1 MSPSLLLV
9 LLALVACA
17 AGGIVAWVVAS
28 ARANAQAE
36 EDLRQLGAARAAEAS
51 AAAELRKQLAA
62 LQAEIA
68 AIRGQLQEEQS
79 ARTAAQTALEKT
91 QENLAEQRK
100 LIDEAKIRLTDAFQA
115 LASQTL
121 RDSNQEFLKLAD
133 KNFQVLQQNAAGDL
147 AQRQTAIAGL
157 VDPLK
162 TSLDKFQQQ
171 IAQVESSR
179 QKAYGELTTQ
189 VQQLTESSQLLRQET
204 GSLVTSLRQPQI
216 KGKWGEL
223 TLRRAAELTGM
234 SPYCD
239 FDEQPSAETE
249 EGRLRPDLRVNL
261 PGGRQVIVDAKVP
274 LNAFLAALSARNQD
288 EYRSAMGEHARLVR
302 AHIAQ
307 LASKR
312 YWDQFSPDAPDFV
325 VLFLPGESFFSAALE
340 QDRTLIEDAMNKRV
354 VLASPTTFLAL
365 LRAVAYGWNQQKT
378 AQDAQQ
384 IVELGKALHERMI
397 KFLEHF
403 DEVRSGL
410 EKANKAYTQAVGSL
424 ESRLLP
430 TARKFQSL
438 AAPAGGDL
446 PEVGP
451 IETDP
456 RQLVLPEE

>member
-1 MSPSLLLV
+1 MNEVAIVLAVLAFLAGALIGW
-9 LLALVACA
+9 LLA
-17 AGGIVAWVVAS
+17 S
-28 ARANAQAE
+28 
-36 EDLRQLGAARAAEAS
+36 AARAAAES
-51 AAAELRKQLAA
+51 AVAELRRQGEG
-62 LQAEIA
+62 LQSELTAV
-68 AIRGQLQEEQS
+68 RQQLQREQAARAS
-79 ARTAAQTALEKT
+79 AETAHTKAL
-91 QENLAEQRK
+91 ENLAEQKRQF
-100 LIDEAKIRLTDAFQA
+100 DEAREKLVETFQA
-115 LASQTL
+115 LSSQALGQNNT
-121 RDSNQEFLKLAD
+121 EFLKLASAT
-133 KNFQVLQQNAAGDL
+133 FQTLQKEAEGDL
-147 AQRQTAIAGL
+147 LQRQTAIAGL

-162 TSLDKFQQQ
+162 TALDKFQDQ

-179 QKAYGELTTQ
+179 QKAYGELSMQ
-189 VQQLTESSQLLRQET
+189 VQQLSESSQQLRQET
-204 GSLVTSLRQPQI
+204 GSLVTSLRQPHI

-239 FDEQPSAETE
+239 FEEQPSAETE

-274 LNAFLAALSARNQD
+274 LSAFLTALTARNQD
-288 EYRSAMGEHARLVR
+288 EYRAAMGEHARLVR
-302 AHIAQ
+302 AHISQ
-307 LASKR
+307 LASKK
-312 YWDQFSPDAPDFV
+312 YWDQFSPDSPDFV

-378 AQDAQQ
+378 AEDARQ
-384 IVELGKALHERMI
+384 IAELGKELHERMF

-403 DEVRSGL
+403 NEVRYGL

-430 TARKFQSL
+430 TARKFHSL
-438 AAPAGGDL
+438 AAPAAGEL

-456 RQLVLPEE
+456 RQLVLPEQ